1 MPIVSKGKNRLT
13 RNVRGKWIVR
23 QLSEL
28 FKIDYLISIAC
39 SILFFDSLRM
49 HNKQT
54 YAKLI
59 RQWLNCEWKRLG
71 KGKVGNI
78 TVPFDH
84 RNMPLL
90 TPKSKAHILNYCYR
104 YLFSSSSDC
113 VLLPFAS
120 VPYQDN
126 GCDCG
131 VFVCRYA
138 YNLFIMRNM
147 DFTLDD
153 ISDSFNSSITR
164 GVAFQFDQSD
174 IPRIRREFASLID
187 NLSEIY
193 LPIRKDQDEAEKRA
207 KDAEKRA
214 KRIAKRKDSTVV
226 DDQNRYVPETTVS
239 APSRLDGRDVD
250 EGNVAAD
257 ESATVEKENDDG
269 SNEIATLADNL
280 SDLDFLVSKEKGDA
294 KKEEQHSTKR
304 HASTDVD
311 EDKKEGDGNEENV
324 AVDASASVDK
334 SDSDGDTT
342 VLCSSDSEEQHG
354 ATPSES
360 FSDDEEVAEDR
371 TTSMAL

>member
-1 MPIVSKGKNRLT
+1 
-13 RNVRGKWIVR
+13 
-23 QLSEL
+23 
-28 FKIDYLISIAC
+28 
-39 SILFFDSLRM
+39 
-49 HNKQT
+49 
-54 YAKLI
+54 
-59 RQWLNCEWKRLG
+59 
-71 KGKVGNI
+71 
-78 TVPFDH
+78 
-84 RNMPLL
+84 
-90 TPKSKAHILNYCYR
+90 
-104 YLFSSSSDC
+104 
-113 VLLPFAS
+113 
-120 VPYQDN
+120 
-126 GCDCG
+126 
-131 VFVCRYA
+131 
-138 YNLFIMRNM
+138 M